1 MIKSGFII
9 CSIVIFYLTGSVF
22 AKEFKGAEYR
32 TKQAFLYGRFE
43 VNMKAAHRDGMLSS
57 FFTYFDGTTE
67 DPWSSSKWNEI
78 DLEIMGR
85 YDDNVQFNT
94 ITPGQ
99 VNHVGHL
106 PVKFSPHLDF
116 HTYAFEWTPD
126 YVAWFVDGVEVLRQT
141 GSHIQTLTRPQKIMM
156 NVWNPQFENWAGVF
170 NPATLPA
177 FAYYDWVSYYEYT
190 PGAGTYGTENN
201 FTHLWTDEFTD
212 WDTTRWSKATHT
224 FSGNGS
230 DFIPENAVFRDGKL
244 VLCLT
249 NSTNIGY
256 TDLTP
261 PSVLWARANTSDKIT
276 VMFSEEVDKTD
287 AENIAKY
294 YITSAGVIVT
304 GAKLNEDLK
313 SVELTVNGIDLNSSN
328 LLIVYSIKD
337 RSEIPNSSVTQAK
350 SIIMSKQL
358 SLPIKINC
366 GGPADLDYLADML
379 WNQNSEYG
387 YMDGNI
393 SEFPSKEIS
402 NTDED
407 VIYQTE
413 RYNMAGYKVRIRNG
427 NYNVKLMFADNYSET
442 VGQRVFDIY
451 LEHNRV
457 IENLDIYQQVGKN
470 TALIKEFADVQVN
483 DEVLDIHFADKVNS
497 AMINGIIISEAT
509 TGLND
514 DSETGLKS
522 FKVEQNYPN
531 PFNSKTV
538 INYYLPYSS
547 NISFALYN
555 LLGEQIFFKDLGF
568 KHKGNHNIFLDTHS
582 FNQFPLSTGVYFYVL
597 SSAEKSEIK
606 KMILLN

>member
-1 MIKSGFII
+1 MKSTLITFT
-9 CSIVIFYLTGSVF
+9 IFLLFVSGSLF

-32 TKQAFLYGRFE
+32 TKESFLYGRFE
-43 VNMKAAHRDGMLSS
+43 VSMKAAHREGMLSS
-57 FFTYFDGTTE
+57 FFTYFTGSED
-67 DPWSSSKWNEI
+67 DPWFSFKWNEI

-141 GSHIQTLTRPQKIMM
+141 GSHIQTLSRPQKIMM

-177 FAYYDWVSYYEYT
+177 FAYYDWVSYYEFT
-190 PGAGTYGTENN
+190 PGAGSYGSENN
-201 FTHLWTDEFTD
+201 FTHLWTDNFDD

-224 FSGNGS
+224 FSGNGC

-256 TDLTP
+256 TDVTP
-261 PSVLWARANTSDKIT
+261 PTVLWARANTADKVTI
-276 VMFSEEVDKTD
+276 MFSEEVDKSD

-294 YITSAGVIVT
+294 YITSTGVTVT
-304 GAKLNEDLK
+304 NAKLNADLK
-313 SVELTVNGIDLNSSN
+313 SVDLTVNGLNLDASN

-337 RSEIPNSSVTQAK
+337 RAETPNVSVTQAK
-350 SIIMSKQL
+350 SIIMSKQI

-366 GGPADLDYLADML
+366 GGPAQLDYLTDVL

-387 YMDGNI
+387 FMDGNI

-413 RYNMAGYKVRIRNG
+413 RYNMAGYKIRIPNG
-427 NYNVKLMFADNYSET
+427 NYNVKLLFADNYSDSSNK
-442 VGQRVFDIY
+442 RVFDVY
-451 LEHNRV
+451 LEHEKV
-457 IENLDIYQQVGKN
+457 IEDFDIFNQVGKS
-470 TALIKEFADVQVN
+470 AAIVKEFFNVQVT
-483 DEVLDIHFADKVNS
+483 DGILDVHFADKVNS
-497 AMINGIIISEAT
+497 GLINGIIISEAT
-509 TGLND
+509 TGLDNESD
-514 DSETGLKS
+514 MELKS

-547 NISFALYN
+547 GITFRLYN

-568 KHKGNHNIFLDTHS
+568 KQKGNHNILLDTHS
-582 FNQFPLSTGVYFYVL
+582 LNTFPLSTGVYFYVL